1 MTSIYIDGK
10 DHRVSVGKPIAGKNN
25 VSYRLAFADLPD
37 VSMTAQISGTLT
49 YKLTDIKD
57 PDKQVHR
64 ILVPNLDLVSVTGT
78 HSQMMAAD
86 ISVDRGKAH

>member
-1 MTSIYIDGK
+1 MTSINIDGK

-64 ILVPNLDLVSVTGT
+64 ILVPNLDLVSVTST